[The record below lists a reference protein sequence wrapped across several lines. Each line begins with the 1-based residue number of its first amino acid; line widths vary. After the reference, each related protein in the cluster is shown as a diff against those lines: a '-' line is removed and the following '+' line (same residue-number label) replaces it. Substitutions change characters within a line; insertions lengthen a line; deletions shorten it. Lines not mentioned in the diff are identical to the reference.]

1 VACLL
6 RGPGQL
12 GHNFERRS
20 VISEAQPA
28 HSKRSLAISDY
39 AQACQ
44 RAKTGIAQH
53 LAQSTRDR
61 GAEIIKIEPR
71 EGNAARRIGPFL
83 KDQPVPSA
91 RFFGT
96 TTATRKSVPHPRTFG
111 ARAAASST
119 WLYRGWAG
127 SSRSAWCAGSRIAIA
142 CFTDAEWRHE
152 AASPRNQ
159 LTARAVSL

>member
-1 VACLL
+1 
-6 RGPGQL
+6 
-12 GHNFERRS
+12 
-20 VISEAQPA
+20 
-28 HSKRSLAISDY
+28 LAISDY

-96 TTATRKSVPHPRTFG
+96 TTATRKSVPHP
-111 ARAAASST
+111 
-119 WLYRGWAG
+119 
-127 SSRSAWCAGSRIAIA
+127 
-142 CFTDAEWRHE
+142 
-152 AASPRNQ
+152 
-159 LTARAVSL
+159 